1 LTSIN
6 GVRQNRGMAK
16 NPLSA
21 LVAVAGLVVVSS
33 LASAAPHG
41 IYWAKGAQ
49 PAILKAQKASAGGG
63 LLYYGGP
70 VISHPKVYAV
80 FWGDKVDAET
90 QAKIGPFFTN
100 MLDSTYMDMLRQY
113 ATSIKAVDG
122 RQGTNQTLNRGTYE
136 GGIKITPF
144 NASTALSD
152 ADVQAELD
160 AQIAAGKLPKPSDDS
175 LYMIYFPSGVS
186 ISIEGARSCSS
197 FCAYHE
203 GFKSAKAGANVYYGV
218 MPVCG
223 WGCGVADTAFD
234 SLSVVSSHECME
246 AVTDPFPTPGDK
258 PAYPQAW
265 NDAGGQ
271 EIGDLCASGNSTV
284 TGHGLTSAVQWEYD
298 NSISGC
304 NQGPWTQNAAP
315 AIANIVVPPTPALPL
330 LESLRSVSAARVF
343 AGL

>member
-1 LTSIN
+1 
-6 GVRQNRGMAK
+6 MEK
-16 NPLSA
+16 NPLSRS
-21 LVAVAGLVVVSS
+21 LAVLAVLAVLSTA
-33 LASAAPHG
+33 ASAAPHG
-41 IYWAKGAQ
+41 ILWAKGAG
-49 PAILKAQKASAGGG
+49 PKIEASGN
-63 LLYYGGP
+63 LQYYGGP

-80 FWGDKVDAET
+80 FWGDNVDAET
-90 QAKIGPFFTN
+90 QSKIGPFFTN
-100 MLDSTYMDMLRQY
+100 MLDSTYMDMLPQY
-113 ATSIKAVDG
+113 NTNIAAVDG
-122 RQGTNQTLNRGTYE
+122 RHGTDQTLNRGTYA
-136 GGIKITPF
+136 GGIKIAPF
-144 NASTALSD
+144 NTSSSLAD
-152 ADVQAELD
+152 ADVQHELE
-160 AQIAAGKLPKPSDDS
+160 AQIAAGKLPAASDDS
-175 LYMIYFPSGVS
+175 LYMIYFPSGIS
-186 ISIEGARSCSS
+186 ISIEGQRSCSA

-203 GFKSAKAGANVYYGV
+203 GFKSAKTGASIYYGV

-223 WGCGVADTAFD
+223 FGCGVAGSTFD
-234 SLSVVSSHECME
+234 SMSVVSSHECME

-315 AIANIVVPPTPALPL
+315 TVANIVVPSARPVPT
-330 LESLRSVSAARVF
+330 LESLRAAPSRVF

>member
-1 LTSIN
+1 
-6 GVRQNRGMAK
+6 MDK
-16 NPLSA
+16 NPLSLIVVLLA
-21 LVAVAGLVVVSS
+21 AFAVLAPA
-33 LASAAPHG
+33 ASAAPHG
-41 IYWAKGAQ
+41 ILWAKGAR
-49 PAILKAQKASAGGG
+49 PAVFHAEKASAGGG

-80 FWGDKVDAET
+80 FWGAGVDAET

-100 MLDSTYMDMLRQY
+100 MLDSTYMDMLHQY
-113 ATSIKAVDG
+113 ATNIKAVDG
-122 RQGTNQTLNRGTYE
+122 RQGTNQTLNRGTFA
-136 GGIKITPF
+136 GSITIQPI
-144 NASTALSD
+144 NASKTLTD

-160 AQIAAGKLPKPSDDS
+160 AQIAAGKLPAATDDS
-175 LYMIYFPSGVS
+175 LYMIYYPSGYS

-203 GFKSAKAGANVYYGV
+203 GFKSPKSGANVYYGV

-223 WGCGVADTAFD
+223 FGCGVADNAFD
-234 SLSVVSSHECME
+234 SMSVVSSHECME

-271 EIGDLCASGNSTV
+271 EIGDLCAQGNSTV

-298 NSISGC
+298 NSIQGC
-304 NQGPWTQNAAP
+304 NQGAWTQNAAP
-315 AIANIVVPPTPALPL
+315 AIANIVVPSAPALPL
-330 LESLRSVSAARVF
+330 LEALRSVSASRVF